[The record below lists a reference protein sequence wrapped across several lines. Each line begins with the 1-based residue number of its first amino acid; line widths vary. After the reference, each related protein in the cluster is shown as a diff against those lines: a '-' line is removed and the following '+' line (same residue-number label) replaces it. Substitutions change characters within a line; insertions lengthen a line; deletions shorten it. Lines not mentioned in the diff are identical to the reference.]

1 LVIDVIAA
9 GCAVASFGTFFSM
22 PWRLLAFPIAVG
34 MLAHAARWALIS
46 VAGGSA
52 PSGALVACML
62 VSVLTTPVV
71 DRLHLPF
78 AAVAFSA
85 VVSLMPGFFLFNA
98 ATGLVEL
105 VSIGPSAPAA
115 LLTTVVTN
123 GATAFLIIMAMTFGL
138 ILPRML
144 FERVLPAPA

>member
-1 LVIDVIAA
+1 VIAA

-22 PWRLLAFPIAVG
+22 PWRLLAFPIAAG

-52 PSGALVACML
+52 ATGALVACML
-62 VSVLTTPVV
+62 VSVLVTPIV

-78 AAVAFSA
+78 AALAFSA

-105 VSIGPSAPAA
+105 VSIGPGAPAT
-115 LLTTVVTN
+115 LLTSIATN